1 LKKNL
6 KAYTHQ
12 KDNRVQGLPTVILIA
27 GSFLFFIPNIFFA
40 IQGFSIQYWA
50 DDYCFSGFL
59 REYGFTHGLIEFYS
73 TTSNRFSAFMF
84 TGFSELF
91 GENAIRMIPSLII
104 IAFGFIVYK
113 IFNEILVKR
122 HIEQTKTI
130 SILFSQI
137 LLFFFLFL
145 APNIHQSIYWRA
157 GLSHYF
163 LPIPILLY
171 LILMIFS
178 QRKNGEKIPMK
189 DIFLFI
195 VSFFSAGLS
204 ESYAA
209 LQAGLL
215 GIALLFV
222 LFIDKSG
229 HRKHRLYLI
238 GSTLIGTAV
247 AMGVM
252 IISPGNAL
260 RLDTLQQS
268 SNLFSILTIS
278 TVSAI
283 NFIVL
288 SIRGL
293 LLPFGILF
301 GLFVLIT
308 YYFVWPSGLK
318 IQSRILLIHSFFI
331 ALITLML
338 IICICA
344 PTAYGMMAYPEQRVL
359 MFAQIVLICGVSL
372 EGAVLGLLFQ
382 KLLYIYQPNRMVG
395 LFLILVFC
403 MYPLLTLDVRQSDLR
418 FYQNRAALWDKRNKE
433 INNQIEMRRNN
444 LSVSA
449 LDSFAE
455 IAELRDDSS
464 YWVNQCAA
472 KYYQVDSISAVEE

>member
-1 LKKNL
+1 MNL
-6 KAYTHQ
+6 QTRIHQ
-12 KDNRVQGLPTVILIA
+12 EDSIYQRLPKVILIA
-27 GSFLFFIPNIFFA
+27 GSVFFLIPNIFFV
-40 IQGFSIQYWA
+40 IQGFSIRYWA
-50 DDYCFSGFL
+50 DDFCFSGFL
-59 REYGFTHGLIEFYS
+59 REYGFTHGLIKFYS

-91 GENAIRMIPSLII
+91 GENAIRMIPSIII

-113 IFNEILVKR
+113 IINEILVKF

-137 LLFFFLFL
+137 LLFFILYL
-145 APNIHQSIYWRA
+145 APNIHQSVYWRA

-163 LPIPILLY
+163 LPVPILLY

-178 QRKNGEKIPMK
+178 WRKIEEKTQIK
-189 DIFLFI
+189 DIFLI
-195 VSFFSAGLS
+195 LVSFFSAGLS

-222 LFIDKSG
+222 LFLDKSS

-252 IISPGNAL
+252 IVSPGNAL

-268 SNLFSILTIS
+268 SNLFSILSIS
-278 TVSAI
+278 TMSAI

-293 LLPFGILF
+293 WLPFGILF
-301 GLFVLIT
+301 GLFVLIM
-308 YYFVWPSGLK
+308 YCFMRPSGLK
-318 IQSRILLIHSFFI
+318 IQRRSLLIHSFFI
-331 ALITLML
+331 ALITTML

-359 MFAQIVLICGVSL
+359 IFAQIVLICGISL

-382 KLLYIYQPNRMVG
+382 KLLYVYQPIRMIG

-403 MYPLLTLDVRQSDLR
+403 MYPLSTLDVRQSDLR
-418 FYQNRAALWDKRNKE
+418 FYQKRAALWDKRNKE
-433 INNQIEMRRNN
+433 INDQIEMERNN

-472 KYYQVDSISAVEE
+472 KYYQVESISAVEE